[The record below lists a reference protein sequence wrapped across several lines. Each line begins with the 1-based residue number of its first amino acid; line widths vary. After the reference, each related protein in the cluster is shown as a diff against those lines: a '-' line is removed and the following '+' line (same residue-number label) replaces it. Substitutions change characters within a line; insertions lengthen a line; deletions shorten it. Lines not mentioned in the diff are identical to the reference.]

1 MGARGKVFWHA
12 TMSLDGFIADPED
25 RVDWV
30 FEYKAPNP
38 AADEAIRTT
47 GAVLAGRRTYDV
59 GISKGGKVYGGRWS
73 GPQFIIT
80 HNPPDPSHDPEFTF
94 VSEDIGAAVSRGL
107 AATEGKNLL
116 LIGASVVRQCVEA
129 GLVDEVLIH
138 VAPILLGDG
147 VRLFS
152 RTGLEPVRLER
163 TEVSEAG
170 QITNM
175 RFRLAKGSA

>member
-1 MGARGKVFWHA
+1 MERQGKVFWHA
-12 TMSLDGFIADPED
+12 TMSLDGFIADPQD

-30 FEYKAPNP
+30 FAYKAPNP

-47 GAVLAGRRTYDV
+47 GAVLIGRRTYDMGV
-59 GISKGGKVYGGRWS
+59 SKGGKVYGGRWS
-73 GPQFIIT
+73 GPQFVIT
-80 HNPPDPSHDPEFTF
+80 HNPPDPSDDPEVTF
-94 VSEDIGAAVSRGL
+94 ISEGIGAAVARGL
-107 AATEGKNLL
+107 KAAEGKNLL
-116 LIGASVVRQCVEA
+116 VIGADVVRQCVEA
-129 GLVDEVLIH
+129 GLVGEILIH

-152 RTGLEPVRLER
+152 RPGMELVKLER
-163 TEVSEAG
+163 TELSEAG